1 MRRKIRR
8 LCLALTFFVALIL
21 SAALTQPTVV
31 SALLTSQRNTQ
42 SAFGF
47 DNPGAKRDSQQ
58 NQPAF
63 QVAEA
68 TQTPETVAIETQ
80 GQKLPNFV
88 LILVDDSGLMDFS
101 AFGGEARTPNL
112 DQLVENGIW
121 FNNFHTSPVCA
132 PSRAMLIT
140 GSDSHLTG
148 VANLP
153 EMLPDGY
160 TDRPGYAGE
169 LNGNSNTVAT
179 RLKAAGYETYATGK
193 WHLGLSETNLPN
205 AKGFDRSFIL
215 GGSGANNY
223 DTRGY
228 VPMKPEA
235 HWYRDGKETD
245 LPQDFYSSKDYIES
259 AIAFHESQSNPNAP
273 FFSYIAFQAIH
284 APIQAPERFV
294 EPYRAVYKGGWD
306 ALRQQRYE
314 KAKALGIIP
323 ADAAMNKIFPQFRK
337 WEEVSPELQS
347 EYITDMAVTAGMLE
361 AMDFYIGKY
370 IQYLKDS
377 DRFDNTIFFITSDNG
392 PDGAD
397 YRNDIAKVWQK
408 TMGYHKDPDHI
419 GDAGYYGDIGPEFA
433 AALSSPFSFFKYYT
447 GEGGVR
453 TPLIVSGRNIP
464 QGRTSNVFSFVTDVV
479 PTMLDLA
486 GLPSPSRNEDVPI
499 TGKSLLGHIQNPKVP
514 VYAEDEGVGL
524 EAANSGAYFLGD
536 YKIVKNN
543 IPLGDSTWHL
553 YHLRTDPGETRDL
566 AEQEP
571 KRFQSM
577 VTAYNAYA
585 QKVGVIEMPEGYS
598 AEGEVTRKSVM
609 YILIHYAPF
618 VLIPLFLLVL
628 LGVLW
633 HRHRQVNALKR
644 KS

>member
-1 MRRKIRR
+1 MQRIRR
-8 LCLALTFFVALIL
+8 LCLALTCSVALML
-21 SAALTQPTVV
+21 SAALTQPALG
-31 SALLTSQRNTQ
+31 SALLTSQRHTQ
-42 SAFGF
+42 LASGLY
-47 DNPGAKRDSQQ
+47 NPVVNDSSPQ

-68 TQTPETVAIETQ
+68 TQNAATVAIATEAQ
-80 GQKLPNFV
+80 QPPNFV
-88 LILVDDSGLMDFS
+88 LILVDDSGLMDFG

-112 DQLVENGIW
+112 DQLAQNGVW

-132 PSRAMLIT
+132 PSRAMLVT

-153 EMLPDGY
+153 EMLPEGY
-160 TDRPGYAGE
+160 ADYPGYAGE
-169 LNGNSNTVAT
+169 LNESVKTVAT

-193 WHLGLSETNLPN
+193 WHLGHSETNLPN
-205 AKGFDRSFIL
+205 AKGFDHSFIL

-228 VPMKPEA
+228 VPLKPEA

-259 AIAFHESQSNPNAP
+259 TIAFHESQSNPDAP

-294 EPYRAVYKGGWD
+294 EPYRDVYKAGWD
-306 ALRQQRYE
+306 VLRQQRYE

-323 ADAAMNKIFPQFRK
+323 ADATLNEIFPQFRK
-337 WEEVSPELQS
+337 WDEISPELQA
-347 EYITDMAVTAGMLE
+347 EYVTDMAVTAGMLE
-361 AMDFYIGKY
+361 AMDFYIGEY
-370 IQYLKDS
+370 VQYLKDS

-392 PDGAD
+392 PDGGN
-397 YRNDIAKVWQK
+397 YRVNIAKVWQK
-408 TMGYHKDPDHI
+408 MMGYHKDPNRV
-419 GDAGYYGDIGPEFA
+419 GDTGYFGDIGPEFA

-453 TPLIVSGRNIP
+453 TPLIVSGPNIP
-464 QGRTSNVFSFVTDVV
+464 QGLTSDVFCFVTDVV

-486 GLPSPSRNEDVPI
+486 GLPTPSGDEAVPI
-499 TGKSLLGHIQNPKVP
+499 TGKSLLAHIQNPEVP

-524 EAANSGAYFLGD
+524 EAANSAAYFLGD

-543 IPLGDSTWHL
+543 IPLGDQTWHL
-553 YHLRTDPGETRDL
+553 YHLKTDPGETRDL

-571 KRFQSM
+571 ERFQAM
-577 VTAYNAYA
+577 MAAYDAYA
-585 QKVGVIEMPEGYS
+585 QAVGVIEMPEDYS
-598 AEGEVTRKSVM
+598 AEGEVTRKSVA
-609 YILIHYAPF
+609 YIVKHYGPF
-618 VLIPLFLLVL
+618 VLIPLFLLPL

-633 HRHRQVNALKR
+633 HQRRQVKA
-644 KS
+644 

>member
-1 MRRKIRR
+1 MRKIRR
-8 LCLALTFFVALIL
+8 LCLALAFAVALIL
-21 SAALTQPTVV
+21 SATLTQPKLS
-31 SALLTSQRNTQ
+31 SALLTSQRNIQ
-42 SAFGF
+42 SASGVY
-47 DNPGAKRDSQQ
+47 NPLLEHDRWQ

-68 TQTPETVAIETQ
+68 TQTPATVAIETQ
-80 GQKLPNFV
+80 KQKPPNFV
-88 LILVDDSGLMDFS
+88 LILVDDSGLMDFG
-101 AFGGEARTPNL
+101 AFGGEAKTPNL
-112 DQLVENGIW
+112 DQLVQNGTW

-132 PSRAMLIT
+132 PSRAMLLT

-169 LNGNSNTVAT
+169 LNESVNTVAT
-179 RLKAAGYETYATGK
+179 RLKTGGYQTYATGK
-193 WHLGLSETNLPN
+193 WHLGHSETNLPN
-205 AKGFDRSFIL
+205 AKGFDYSFIL

-228 VPMKPEA
+228 TPNKPEA
-235 HWYRDGKETD
+235 HWYRDGKETE

-259 AIAFHESQSNPNAP
+259 TIAFHESQSDPNAP

-294 EPYRAVYKGGWD
+294 EPYRDVYKVGWD
-306 ALRQQRYE
+306 VLRQQRYE
-314 KAKALGIIP
+314 KAKAIGIIP
-323 ADAAMNKIFPQFRK
+323 ADAAMSEIFPQFRK
-337 WEEVSPELQS
+337 WEDISPELQS
-347 EYITDMAVTAGMLE
+347 QYVTDMAVTAGMLE
-361 AMDFYIGKY
+361 AMDFYIGEY
-370 IQYLKDS
+370 VQYLKKS

-397 YRNDIAKVWQK
+397 YKNAILKVWQK
-408 TMGYHKDPDHI
+408 TMGYHKDPDRV

-453 TPLIVSGRNIP
+453 TPLIVSGTNIP
-464 QGRTSNVFSFVTDVV
+464 RGRTSNAFSFVTDVV

-486 GLPSPSRNEDVPI
+486 GLPTPSRNEKVPI
-499 TGKSLLGHIQNPKVP
+499 TGKSLVRHIQNPEVP

-524 EAANSGAYFLGD
+524 EAANSAAYFLGD

-543 IPLGDSTWHL
+543 IPLGDNTWHL
-553 YHLRTDPGETRDL
+553 YHLKTDPGETRDL
-566 AEQEP
+566 AVQEP
-571 KRFQSM
+571 ERFKTM
-577 VTAYNAYA
+577 VAAYNAYA

-598 AEGEVTRKSVM
+598 AEGEVSRKSVM
-609 YILIHYAPF
+609 YIFTHYAPF
-618 VLIPLFLLVL
+618 VLIPLVLLVL

-633 HRHRQVNALKR
+633 FQRHQVNALKR
-644 KS
+644 

>member
-1 MRRKIRR
+1 MMRNIRR
-8 LCLALTFFVALIL
+8 LSLALAFAVAMIL
-21 SAALTQPTVV
+21 SA
-31 SALLTSQRNTQ
+31 
-42 SAFGF
+42 AFGF
-47 DNPGAKRDSQQ
+47 DNLIAKSDRWQ

-63 QVAEA
+63 PVAEA
-68 TQTPETVAIETQ
+68 TQTQEKVAIKTQ
-80 GQKLPNFV
+80 KQKPPNFV
-88 LILVDDSGLMDFS
+88 LILVDDSGLMDFG
-101 AFGGEARTPNL
+101 AFGGEAKTPNL
-112 DQLVENGIW
+112 DRLIQNGTW

-132 PSRAMLIT
+132 PSRAMLLT

-169 LNGNSNTVAT
+169 LNESVNTVAT

-193 WHLGLSETNLPN
+193 WHLGHSETNLPN
-205 AKGFDRSFIL
+205 AKGFDHSFIL

-245 LPQDFYSSKDYIES
+245 LPKDFYSSKDYIES
-259 AIAFHESQSNPNAP
+259 AIAFHESQSDPNAP

-284 APIQAPERFV
+284 APIQSPERFV
-294 EPYRAVYKGGWD
+294 EPYREVYKAGWD
-306 ALRQQRYE
+306 VLRKQRYE

-323 ADAAMNKIFPQFRK
+323 ADAAMSEIFPQFRK
-337 WEEVSPELQS
+337 WEAIGSELQS
-347 EYITDMAVTAGMLE
+347 EYATDMAVTAGMLE

-370 IQYLKDS
+370 VQYLKDS

-392 PDGAD
+392 PDGGD
-397 YRNDIAKVWQK
+397 YRIDIGKVWQM
-408 TMGYHKDPDHI
+408 TMGYHKDPNRI

-433 AALSSPFSFFKYYT
+433 AALSSPFSFFKSYT

-453 TPLIVSGRNIP
+453 NSLIISGANIP
-464 QGRTSNVFSFVTDVV
+464 QGRTSNAFSFITDLV

-486 GLPSPSRNEDVPI
+486 GLPTPSRNEAVPI
-499 TGKSLLGHIQNPKVP
+499 TGKSLVRHIQNPKVP

-524 EAANSGAYFLGD
+524 EAANSAAYFLGD

-553 YHLRTDPGETRDL
+553 YNLKTDPGETRDL
-566 AEQEP
+566 AVQEP

-577 VTAYNAYA
+577 VTAYDAYA

-609 YILIHYAPF
+609 YILTHYAPF

-633 HRHRQVNALKR
+633 LRRRQVNALKR
-644 KS
+644 